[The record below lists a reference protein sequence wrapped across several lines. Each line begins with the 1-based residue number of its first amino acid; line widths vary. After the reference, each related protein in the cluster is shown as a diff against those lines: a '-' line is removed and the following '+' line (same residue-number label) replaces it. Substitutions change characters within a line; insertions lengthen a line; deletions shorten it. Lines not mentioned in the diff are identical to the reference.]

1 MRVTPL
7 EIRQKSFEKKLR
19 GYDSQEVDAFLQ
31 SLSHEWER
39 LMDDLRDQKLK
50 LENTERDLFKLKEV
64 ENSLYKTL
72 KAAEE
77 TGANLLEQAKKE
89 ASDILRNAQMEA
101 DTMRNDAERQARI
114 RLEEA
119 DEAAKNAVFN
129 SQSQLNSLIG
139 EIRRLESHK
148 ENFVLELKNFASSV
162 LEGLNKE
169 SAQVQKLD
177 IELPKEVYTPNE
189 DRTTLKP
196 QVVSQDLK
204 VEKTEPVVPE
214 PKKVVK
220 EQKVLTFFDQ
230 IQDI

>member
-7 EIRQKSFEKKLR
+7 EIRQKSFERKLR
-19 GYDSQEVDAFLQ
+19 GYDTQEVDAFLQ

-39 LMDDLRDQKLK
+39 LMDDMRDQKLK
-50 LENTERDLFKLKEV
+50 LEQTERDLFKLKEV

-77 TGANLLEQAKKE
+77 TGANLLEQARTE
-89 ASDILRNAQMEA
+89 AKSIQRQAQIEA

-119 DEAAKNAVFN
+119 DESAKNAVFN
-129 SQSQLNSLIG
+129 SQSQLNALIT

-148 ENFVLELKNFASSV
+148 ENFVLELRNFASSI
-162 LEGLNKE
+162 LESLNKE
-169 SAQVQKLD
+169 SAVVQKL
-177 IELPKEVYTPNE
+177 EVKLPMEVYTPVEEKNTDVVFAPKE
-189 DRTTLKP
+189 EKP
-196 QVVSQDLK
+196 I
-204 VEKTEPVVPE
+204 PVPIE
-214 PKKVVK
+214 PKKIVT

>member
-89 ASDILRNAQMEA
+89 ASDVLRNAQMEA

-119 DEAAKNAVFN
+119 DEAAKNAVFS

-177 IELPKEVYTPNE
+177 IDLPKEVYTPIE
-189 DRTTLKP
+189 EKATSLPPVTQEVKIE
-196 QVVSQDLK
+196 K
-204 VEKTEPVVPE
+204 VETVAPE
-214 PKKVVK
+214 SKKVVK